1 MYFSRM
7 IPNARRVLVLL
18 WGLGVDLCSLDAA
31 FVLATVS
38 NRRKHDCV
46 GTLWPCLRGV
56 VTFGGLKRRAASFRV
71 GGMALCDILT
81 CLSQVVFLTSAMHFA
96 RFSEDEF
103 HVSWQAHKFGDL
115 NRLFAWRVHHLRRM
129 VLCVFCES
137 HCQGCVKW

>member
-1 MYFSRM
+1 M

-81 CLSQVVFLTSAMHFA
+81 CLSQVVFLTSAMLLQGFQKMSSMFPG
-96 RFSEDEF
+96 RRISLETSIFC
-103 HVSWQAHKFGDL
+103 
-115 NRLFAWRVHHLRRM
+115 LRG
-129 VLCVFCES
+129 
-137 HCQGCVKW
+137 GCIT